1 MDVFSKMAS
10 LQESTL
16 KWKLAAHVVTT
27 LCIAVSSIVMYLE
40 KPDNDKVVTVDTLLA
55 TLSFVA
61 FANFLLS
68 ALNAGAELMKKEDFK
83 DRLVNGVLNSA
94 RNIMTT
100 LSLIIGCIVF
110 GLQTE
115 VASWVIL
122 CAVCVQR
129 LLDATLDV
137 GGFALEVQCPDDTDK
152 ASGKL
157 GNDKMKSAGSKMLVA
172 SFAALAVGASIVMLV
187 WYMIDTGISFDSQ
200 GDDDILLL
208 ISVFAL
214 GLHEL
219 LIVFTIAMSMKV
231 VQFTLTKWISG
242 GDKDCDGISVHSLNE
257 IPLVSALVFTYN
269 LLALSVVVGERL
281 EENVSVN
288 LLGSMIAIISI
299 AEIAGRRMI

>member
-1 MDVFSKMAS
+1 MDDFTKMAS
-10 LQESTL
+10 VQDSTL
-16 KWKLAAHVVTT
+16 KWKLVGHVVTT

-40 KPDNDKVVTVDTLLA
+40 KPDNDKVVTIDTLLA
-55 TLSFVA
+55 TLSIVGL
-61 FANFLLS
+61 ANFLLS
-68 ALNAGAELMKKEDFK
+68 ALNAGAEFMKKEDFK

-94 RNIMTT
+94 RNTMTT

-115 VASWVIL
+115 AASWVIL
-122 CAVCVQR
+122 IAVCVQR
-129 LLDATLDV
+129 LIDAMLDV
-137 GGFALEVQCPDDTDK
+137 GGFALEVQCPADTDK

-157 GNDKMKSAGSKMLVA
+157 GNDKIKSAGSKMLVA
-172 SFAALAVGASIVMLV
+172 SFAALALGASIAMLV

-200 GDDDILLL
+200 GDDDIMLL
-208 ISVFAL
+208 ISIFAL
-214 GLHEL
+214 GLHEAL
-219 LIVFTIAMSMKV
+219 VILTILMSMKV
-231 VQFTLTKWISG
+231 VQFKLASLISG
-242 GDKDCDGISVHSLNE
+242 EKDCDGISVHSLNE